1 MSPRRLP
8 SAVIALRMACTAL
21 VALAVTVGDA
31 GAEVLS
37 FPSAD
42 GSVIDTNKLYDSTRF
57 VGAVAVWFHQ
67 TYPISVECNPPR
79 GCYARSQLT
88 NYHFSCAPRYVVVVE
103 RISFDL
109 NGEVVKH
116 EFLEPGAIYDLGY
129 GTGGGVVERFCGV
142 LPDPADLWDRK
153 TPEPNRQTPDPKEKP
168 RKKS

>member
-21 VALAVTVGDA
+21 VALAITVGDA

-67 TYPISVECNPPR
+67 TYAISVECNPPR
-79 GCYARSQLT
+79 GCYAKSQLT

-109 NGEVVKH
+109 NGEAVKH
-116 EFLEPGAIYDLGY
+116 EFDGLAIRGRIVDHQI
-129 GTGGGVVERFCGV
+129 
-142 LPDPADLWDRK
+142 
-153 TPEPNRQTPDPKEKP
+153 TPSHYIIYH
-168 RKKS
+168 KSVHIEVY